1 MTPRLSGHFSILGLI
16 CFVLKSLLGI
26 AKQSSREKFEILSLK
41 PQESRLNFDISNEGF
56 YGTHLGSSSLLA
68 STVADANNK
77 ETETKTPAQVR
88 ELSW

>member
-1 MTPRLSGHFSILGLI
+1 M
-16 CFVLKSLLGI
+16 LKSLLGI

-41 PQESRLNFDISNEGF
+41 PQESCLNFNISNVGLYA
-56 YGTHLGSSSLLA
+56 YGTHFGSSSFLA

-77 ETETKTPAQVR
+77 ETETKTPAQVG